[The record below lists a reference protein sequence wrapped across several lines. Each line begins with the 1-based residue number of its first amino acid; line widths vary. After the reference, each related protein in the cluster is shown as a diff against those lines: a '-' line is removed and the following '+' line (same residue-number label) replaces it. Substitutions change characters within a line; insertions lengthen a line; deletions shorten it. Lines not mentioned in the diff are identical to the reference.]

1 MQFPVLPERAAG
13 HLTDGEKAA
22 FSGRVSYMTG
32 LFQTLVLIVS
42 AIPGTLLFFFL
53 TPATHCYCS

>member
-1 MQFPVLPERAAG
+1 MQFPFLPEWATG
-13 HLTDGEKAA
+13 HLTDGENAA
-22 FSGRVSYMTG
+22 FSGRVLYMAG
-32 LFQTLVLIVS
+32 IFRSPDFIVS